1 MEVKKL
7 HQSNTIRINTI
18 APLLSYG
25 LTVMGLEVPAEV
37 QISILAVLNWGL
49 RLITKHPIGK

>member
-1 MEVKKL
+1 MQVKKL

-25 LTVMGLEVPAEV
+25 LAAAGLEIPAEV
-37 QISILAVLNWGL
+37 QISILAVLNWVL

>member
-1 MEVKKL
+1 MQVKKL

-25 LTVMGLEVPAEV
+25 LAAAGFEIPAEV
-37 QISILAVLNWGL
+37 QISILAVLNWVL